1 MSHGKQ
7 MKGHLWSALSV
18 LGLSPFGGVNMDL
31 INYDFKDIMACMTT
45 DKKLLA
51 EARERGFYNGNTK
64 YNKLFSNLFF
74 SRGRINLR
82 KDIDKQFRQRALE
95 YLRAFMGS
103 FEPKHEEKEAI
114 SALILSE
121 IAKA

>member
-1 MSHGKQ
+1 
-7 MKGHLWSALSV
+7 
-18 LGLSPFGGVNMDL
+18 MDL